1 MESNSR
7 PTPPNLDA
15 IAGCLTGTA
24 VGDAIGLPYEGVSPR
39 RAPRLLGPPDR
50 HRLLFGRGLFSD
62 DTEHTCMVLQ
72 SLLAANGDVTRF
84 QRDLARRLRWW
95 LITLP
100 AGTGQATAQA
110 IIKLWLGFPPPRSG
124 VFSAGNGPAMRSAI
138 LGVMLPLEQI
148 SQFVKASSELTH
160 SDPKAFHGA
169 MAVALAAHL
178 AARQQRVTGDEYLAL
193 LSDQLHDTSAE
204 ELLTLI
210 TQAIAA
216 IKDHDS
222 TQAYCESLGMTR
234 GVSGYVYQTVPISI
248 HAWLRHQSDYRSAI
262 QDVIRCGGDA
272 DTTAAIV
279 GGIIGSSVGP
289 QGIPDDWITRII
301 DWPLSTSWINRLA
314 ETAAMETGSKIPT
327 LSVPSRLI
335 RNLLFLPIVLAHGFR
350 RLAPPY

>member
-72 SLLAANGDVTRF
+72 SLLAANGDVTNF

-100 AGTGQATAQA
+100 AGTGRATAQA
-110 IIKLWLGFPPPRSG
+110 ILKLWLGFPPPRSG

-148 SQFVKASSELTH
+148 SQFVKVSSELTH

-169 MAVALAAHL
+169 MAIALAAHL
-178 AARQQRVTGDEYLAL
+178 AARQQWVTGDEYLAL

-216 IKDHDS
+216 INNYDS
-222 TQAYCESLGMTR
+222 TQAYCDSLGMTR

-289 QGIPDDWITRII
+289 HGIPEGWKTGIV
-301 DWPLSTSWINRLA
+301 DWPLSTSWIDRLA
-314 ETAAMETGSKIPT
+314 EAATMESGSSIPT

-335 RNLLFLPIVLAHGFR
+335 RNLLFLPLVLAHGFR